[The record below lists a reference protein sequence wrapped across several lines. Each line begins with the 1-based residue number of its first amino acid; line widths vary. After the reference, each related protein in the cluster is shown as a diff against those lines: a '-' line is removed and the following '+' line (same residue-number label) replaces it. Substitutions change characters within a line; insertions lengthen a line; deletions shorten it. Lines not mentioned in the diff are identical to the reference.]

1 MNYFH
6 RIRLFSIRLSSIQ
19 LSRRFGCYPAVIAL
33 LLTAIA
39 TSLTSCTFAS
49 TAGDIRQHPRRN
61 WFNSTVYLQGT
72 VGDRVPLL
80 SGQVYQLKDDTG
92 EVWVLSD
99 HKTLTSG
106 AKVRIKGRVYLEK
119 IEAEGMDLSEAYVR
133 ELEVSPVEEK

>member
-1 MNYFH
+1 MNYF
-6 RIRLFSIRLSSIQ
+6 RNIQFSSIRLFRSSN
-19 LSRRFGCYPAVIAL
+19 RHPPVTGL

-49 TAGDIRQHPRRN
+49 TAQDIRQHPRRN

-72 VGDRVPLL
+72 VGDRTPLL

-106 AKVRIKGRVYLEK
+106 KKVRIKGRVYLEK
-119 IEAEGMDLSEAYVR
+119 IEAEGIDLSEAYVR
-133 ELEVSPVEEK
+133 ELEVLPVEEK